1 MKFLLRLS
9 LATLLIASTF
19 AAGGT
24 SKAAG
29 NAIQIFISDPQ
40 IQAIA
45 PHLVQQLSS
54 SSSAFSPYN
63 QDGTPLSTSSIADTK
78 IPLLNDI
85 IEIVSMTIFNAKT
98 ADWSRLEAA
107 KLQAIQQHGEEAVN
121 LSGDL
126 NAMDM
131 HHAAVL
137 VKTIYDTV
145 IHIPAANKATYAARA
160 EDPKTKKSSG
170 SFWDFLGFGLV
181 KSLEVVNGVKALV
194 SPESFGC
201 ETDDEAYL
209 HGVNEVVYYSSLTDG
224 LAGGTLAAAPADSAV
239 KSLGL
244 GTIIA
249 SVGKL
254 AIELHMAQAVA
265 RLADLNPAD
274 DAVRAMI
281 YLTLAASSPHD
292 EIAQTARDLFNIK
305 RHNLLSR
312 VPFGTLK
319 SLEDTSALAL
329 MTRGAG
335 HANGSGGPKLFS
347 GVPVL
352 RNLFTF
358 SNDVLGANSLGA
370 VVKFV
375 FCPEIDGLK
384 QPIVTPG
391 GATGQQ
397 RMQKNEQQKQEK
409 KRQEQEQDHE
419 QKVLKIAKRSLR
431 REEAI
436 KNAMFLAKQR
446 AEAAQD
452 KEL

>member
-1 MKFLLRLS
+1 MKFMLRLS
-9 LATLLIASTF
+9 LATLLVASTF
-19 AAGGT
+19 VA
-24 SKAAG
+24 S
-29 NAIQIFISDPQ
+29 NPVQDFINDPQ
-40 IQAIA
+40 IQAVA
-45 PHLVQQLSS
+45 PHLVQLLLPTSS
-54 SSSAFSPYN
+54 PSSPSYFPYN
-63 QDGTPLSTSSIADTK
+63 QDGSPLSSSPIADTK

-107 KLQAIQQHGEEAVN
+107 KLRAIRQHGEEAVN
-121 LSGDL
+121 MSGDL

-131 HHAAVL
+131 HHAAVI

-145 IHIPAANKATYAARA
+145 IHIPATNKATYAARA
-160 EDPKTKKSSG
+160 EDPKTKKGGG

-181 KSLEVVNGVKALV
+181 KSSEAVKGVKGLV

-209 HGVNEVVYYSSLTDG
+209 RGVDEVVYYSSLTDG
-224 LAGGTLAAAPADSAV
+224 LAGGTLAAAPANSAV

-274 DAVRAMI
+274 DVVRTMI
-281 YLTLAASSPHD
+281 YLTLEASSSHD
-292 EIAQTARDLFNIK
+292 ESAQTARDLYNLK
-305 RHNLLSR
+305 RRNLLSR
-312 VPFGTLK
+312 VPFGALK
-319 SLEDTSALAL
+319 SLEDTGALAL

-335 HANGSGGPKLFS
+335 HGGSGGPRLFS
-347 GVPVL
+347 GIPVL
-352 RNLFTF
+352 RNLFAF
-358 SNDVLGANSLGA
+358 SSDVLSANSLGQ
-370 VVKFV
+370 VIKFV
-375 FCPEIDGLK
+375 FCPETDGLK
-384 QPIVTPG
+384 QPIVSS
-391 GATGQQ
+391 GAEQQ
-397 RMQKNEQQKQEK
+397 GVQKNEQEEK
-409 KRQEQEQDHE
+409 EQGQGQDHE
-419 QKVLKIAKRSLR
+419 QKVLKVSKRSLR

-436 KNAMFLAKQR
+436 KNAMLLAKQR
-446 AEAAQD
+446 DESAQD

>member
-9 LATLLIASTF
+9 LATLLVASSL
-19 AAGGT
+19 AASNT
-24 SKAAG
+24 PPSPLKATG
-29 NAIQIFISDPQ
+29 NPVQDFIDDPQ

-45 PHLVQQLSS
+45 PHLVQLLLP
-54 SSSAFSPYN
+54 SSASYPYN
-63 QDGTPLSTSSIADTK
+63 QGGTPLSSSLIADTK

-121 LSGDL
+121 MSGDL

-131 HHAAVL
+131 HRAAVI

-145 IHIPAANKATYAARA
+145 IHIPATNKETYAARA
-160 EDPKTKKSSG
+160 EDSRTKKSGG

-181 KSLEVVNGVKALV
+181 KSSEAVQGVKSLV
-194 SPESFGC
+194 SPESYGC
-201 ETDDEAYL
+201 ETDDVAYL
-209 HGVNEVVYYSSLTDG
+209 RGVDEVVYYSSLTDG
-224 LAGGTLAAAPADSAV
+224 LAGGTLAAAPANSAV

-281 YLTLAASSPHD
+281 YLTLQASSAHD
-292 EIAQTARDLFNIK
+292 ESAQTARDLFNIN
-305 RHNLLSR
+305 RRNLLSR
-312 VPFGTLK
+312 VPFGALK
-319 SLEDTSALAL
+319 SLEDASALAL
-329 MTRGAG
+329 MTQGAG
-335 HANGSGGPKLFS
+335 QGGSGGPRLFS
-347 GVPVL
+347 KIPVL
-352 RNLFTF
+352 RNLFAF
-358 SNDVLGANSLGA
+358 SSDVLSANSLGE

-375 FCPEIDGLK
+375 FCPETDALK
-384 QPIVTPG
+384 QPIVG
-391 GATGQQ
+391 SGAGQQ
-397 RMQKNEQQKQEK
+397 RVQHD
-409 KRQEQEQDHE
+409 EQEEKEQGQGQDHE
-419 QKVLKIAKRSLR
+419 QKVLKISKRALR

-436 KNAMFLAKQR
+436 KNAKLLAKQR
-446 AEAAQD
+446 AESAQD

>member
-9 LATLLIASTF
+9 LATLLVASTI
-19 AAGGT
+19 AA
-24 SKAAG
+24 S
-29 NAIQIFISDPQ
+29 NPVQDFISDPQ
-40 IQAIA
+40 IQAVA
-45 PHLVQQLSS
+45 PHLVQLLLPTSPS
-54 SSSAFSPYN
+54 FFPYN
-63 QDGTPLSTSSIADTK
+63 QDGTPLSSSPIADTK

-121 LSGDL
+121 MSGDL
-126 NAMDM
+126 NAMDR
-131 HHAAVL
+131 HHAAVI

-145 IHIPAANKATYAARA
+145 IHIPATNKATYAARV
-160 EDPKTKKSSG
+160 EDPKTKKAGGG

-181 KSLEVVNGVKALV
+181 KSSEAVKGVKALV

-201 ETDDEAYL
+201 ETSDEAYL
-209 HGVNEVVYYSSLTDG
+209 RGVDEVVYYSSLTDG
-224 LAGGTLAAAPADSAV
+224 LAGGTLAAAPANSAV

-274 DAVRAMI
+274 DTVRTMI
-281 YLTLAASSPHD
+281 YLALEASSSHD
-292 EIAQTARDLFNIK
+292 ESAQTARDLFNLK
-305 RHNLLSR
+305 RRNLLSR
-312 VPFGTLK
+312 LPFGALK

-335 HANGSGGPKLFS
+335 HGGSGGPRLFS
-347 GVPVL
+347 GIPVL
-352 RNLFTF
+352 RNLFAF
-358 SNDVLGANSLGA
+358 SSDVLSANSLGE

-375 FCPEIDGLK
+375 FCPETDGLK
-384 QPIVTPG
+384 QPVVG
-391 GATGQQ
+391 SGQQ
-397 RMQKNEQQKQEK
+397 WMPKDDQEK
-409 KRQEQEQDHE
+409 KEQGQGEDHE
-419 QKVLKIAKRSLR
+419 QQKVLKISKRTLK

-436 KNAMFLAKQR
+436 KNAMLLAKQR
-446 AEAAQD
+446 AESTEE